1 MEKTMT
7 ENKLKHTPG
16 PWTYFFK
23 HKYKE
28 WHVGLPR
35 HGYHL
40 DLFPDGFPGSVSEEV
55 EANARL
61 VSCAPEMLDALI
73 DVCKRFPMVDIVE
86 FKISSSEFRESK
98 YLSKNKFYAIIEKAT
113 GLKIEDILKN
123 A

>member
-40 DLFPDGFPGSVSEEV
+40 DLFPNGFPGTNMEEI

-61 VSCAPEMLDALI
+61 VSCAPEMLEALI
-73 DVCKRFPMVDIVE
+73 EQCRSDI
-86 FKISSSEFRESK
+86 
-98 YLSKNKFYAIIEKAT
+98 LSYATDIIIPFLTVTVFALPSLKVPDQPP
-113 GLKIEDILKN
+113 LKI
-123 A
+123 